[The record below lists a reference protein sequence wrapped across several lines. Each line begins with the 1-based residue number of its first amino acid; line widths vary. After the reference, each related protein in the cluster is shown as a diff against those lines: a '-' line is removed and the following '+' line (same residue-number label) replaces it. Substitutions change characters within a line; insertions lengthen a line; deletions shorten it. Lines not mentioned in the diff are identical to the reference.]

1 MLTPNFT
8 NFSLTLS
15 LGLLCL
21 VFQNSSF
28 AASDSPDIERQK
40 RVIDEQQNQLAKEL
54 FEQAFEIGLSRSPES
69 QTFLGIK
76 DNDDKWDDMSY
87 GHDKETLKLS
97 NAHWKKIKK
106 SVNYELLDHQNQLSY
121 RLLEY
126 DNKRENE
133 GWKYWYHH
141 YRMNQMRGTHAA
153 IPAFLINYHPSANT
167 SDLDNYITRLGGVE
181 HKIDQ
186 LIELVKTQEKKD
198 IMPPAFVFPYLISD
212 CRNLITGAPFDDS
225 GKDSPL
231 LEDFRGKVKKL
242 GLVKK
247 EERRLIKA
255 ASKALVESVAPSY
268 TKLIAYLTDAQG
280 RADTKDGAWKLPQGK
295 KYYEYRLQ
303 RMTTTDLS
311 AEEIHQIGLN
321 EVTRIHGE
329 MEAIMDQVNFKGDL
343 NGFFEYMRT
352 ASEFYLPNSKEGK
365 QQYLDLATQYIG
377 TMQQNLDSM
386 FKTQP
391 KIDLIVKAVEPFR
404 EKSAGKA
411 FYSRPSPDG
420 QRPGIFY
427 ANLYN
432 TADMPTYE
440 LEALAYHEGIP
451 GHHLQLAISVAL
463 DGLPRFRKYGR
474 FTAYSEGWG
483 LYSERLAKDFGFYQD
498 PYSDFGRLAMELWR
512 AGRLVVDT
520 GIHYKKWTR
529 EEAIKYL
536 QDNTP
541 NPNEQ
546 IVKGIERYIVMPGQA
561 TAYKIGM
568 NKILELRAFS
578 KAKLGKQFDIREFHE
593 QILTNGAVPLW
604 MLEENIRQWAS
615 DINSAIDS

>member
-1 MLTPNFT
+1 MPTQNIT
-8 NFSLTLS
+8 NFFLTLS

-28 AASDSPDIERQK
+28 AASDAPDKERRE
-40 RVIDEQQNQLAKEL
+40 RVVDQQQNQLAKEL

-87 GHDKETLKLS
+87 GYDKETLKLS
-97 NAHWKKIKK
+97 NAHWEKVKK

-126 DNKRENE
+126 DNIRENE

-141 YRMNQMRGTHAA
+141 YRMNQMHGTHAS
-153 IPAFLINYHPSANT
+153 IPAFLINYHPAANT

-321 EVTRIHGE
+321 EVARIHGE
-329 MEAIMDQVNFKGDL
+329 MKVIMDQVNFKGDL
-343 NGFFEYMRT
+343 SKFFEFMRT
-352 ASEFYLPNSKEGK
+352 APEFYLPNSKEGK

-520 GIHYKKWTR
+520 GIHDKKWTR

-536 QDNTP
+536 KDNTP
-541 NPNEQ
+541 NPKEQ
-546 IVKGIERYIVMPGQA
+546 IIKGIERYIVMPGQA

-578 KAKLGKQFDIREFHE
+578 KNKLDKKFDIREFHE

-604 MLEENIRQWAS
+604 MLEENIKKWVS
-615 DINSAIDS
+615 DIETGE